1 MNFYVDYLEFFGYKR
16 QLHIDRVRYTRG
28 DKIYE
33 QILLRESYRG
43 TVQPKYSGSKKV
55 ESRGRHK
62 EKKLPTRRK
71 ND

>member
-33 QILLRESYRG
+33 QILLRESYRRVFG
-43 TVQPKYSGSKKV
+43 
-55 ESRGRHK
+55 
-62 EKKLPTRRK
+62 
-71 ND
+71 